1 MAKKKSGTS
10 EVKTEDASAANT
22 NIKLNSKN
30 QKTLEAIFTNPVPSD
45 IPWNDIERLFKGLGG
60 IVDSKRSGSR
70 VGVSLRGV
78 RAVFHEPHP
87 NPATDK
93 GAVKNFRDFLRRC
106 GVII

>member
-1 MAKKKSGTS
+1 VAKKKSGVS
-10 EVKTEDASAANT
+10 KVKTEGAATINT

-30 QKTLEAIFTNPVPSD
+30 QKTLEAIFKNPVPSD
-45 IPWNDIERLFKGLGG
+45 IPWGDIERLLESLGG
-60 IVDSKRSGSR
+60 TVDSKRSGSR

-93 GAVKNFRDFLRRC
+93 GAVKNVREFLSRC
-106 GVII
+106 GIIV